1 MLERTNELKFRAMS
15 FQIPDVDT
23 DKLISTTHYYKWL
36 TDAKKDN
43 IHNIGTKT
51 EYLEEM
57 GFKVGVDKLGE
68 ISLRTLK
75 AIEEVYYRDLLKIK
89 QS

>member
-43 IHNIGTKT
+43 IHNVGTKT

-57 GFKVGVDKLGE
+57 GFKIGVDKLTE
-68 ISLRTLK
+68 HSLRVLK
-75 AIEEVYYRDLLKIK
+75 SIEEVYFRNITKVK